1 MRRHPCPFPCA
12 PRDRACAGH
21 PCIQGDAAIT
31 TDSTTDVNQQV
42 IDEYRA
48 TRGRLSGPF
57 AKARLLLLTTTGART
72 GLPRTTPLGYLNDEG
87 GRVFVIASAGGSPR
101 HPAWYRNLLAHPR
114 VTVENGPFTFTADAE
129 VLEGQERDR
138 VFARAVEADRG
149 WGAYQEQSGRT
160 LPVVALNPVD
170 GGPTGAPDAGD
181 FLVAVHDAF
190 RRELELV
197 RDEVA
202 ATGTAALGAQLRINC
217 LMLCQ
222 GLQHH
227 HSQEDEGVFPAVA
240 AARPDL
246 APVVERLSAEHA
258 RVAELLAA
266 LRERVS
272 GGGTDT
278 AAVLADVDRLTA
290 DLLAHLDY
298 EERELVPLLNAGIE
312 GPAGE
317 GERPRPRT
325 ERVRATDREREE
337 VRALMTGGALSG
349 AALPESARTAAL
361 LQDTGGVPCDW
372 VDADGAGLGAGAVL
386 YAHGGG
392 FEFEHP
398 DAERVIAHRLSLAA
412 GRPALRAGYR
422 LAPAHPFPAAVE
434 DVAAVYRSLVAQG
447 VPPGRI
453 VLAGESAGGTLVLST
468 LLVLKEAGDPL
479 PAGAVAVSPLTD
491 FAAEGGSRVRN
502 EGRDLVP
509 AGLMD
514 HIGPGYLNGAPADA
528 APQSPLYGDLAG
540 LPPLLLAAGED
551 ELLLDDS
558 VRFAE
563 AAAEQ
568 GVRVALDLYEGMP
581 HVPHMPVLAD
591 EPRLKTAEAFLDR
604 LAAWV
609 RGLEGG
615 QGG

>member
-1 MRRHPCPFPCA
+1 MCA
-12 PRDRACAGH
+12 DH
-21 PCIQGDAAIT
+21 SCIQGDATIT
-31 TDSTTDVNQQV
+31 TDFNQQV

-57 AKARLLLLTTTGART
+57 ANARLLLLTTTGART
-72 GLPRTTPLGYLNDEG
+72 GLRRTTPLGYLNDEG
-87 GRVFVIASAGGSPR
+87 GRILVIASAGGSTR
-101 HPAWYRNLLAHPR
+101 HPAWYRNLVADPR
-114 VTVENGPFTFTADAE
+114 VTVESGPFTFTATAE
-129 VLEGQERDR
+129 VLEGEERDR
-138 VFARAVEADRG
+138 VFARAVEADAG
-149 WGAYQEQSGRT
+149 WGSYQEQAGRT
-160 LPVVALNPVD
+160 LPVVALHPVE
-170 GGPTGAPDAGD
+170 GGPTGDPAAGD

-202 ATGTAALGAQLRINC
+202 STGTAALGAQLRINC
-217 LMLCQ
+217 MAVCQ
-222 GLQHH
+222 GLHH
-227 HSQEDEGVFPAVA
+227 HHTQEDEGVFPAVA

-246 APVVERLSAEHA
+246 APVVERLRAEHV

-266 LRERVS
+266 LRERLS
-272 GGGTDT
+272 DGDPDT

-298 EERELVPLLNAGIE
+298 EERELVPLLNAGIGE
-312 GPAGE
+312 PAPEAGE
-317 GERPRPRT
+317 REPSRPRPDV
-325 ERVRATDREREE
+325 ERVRATDRERDA

-349 AALPESARTAAL
+349 AALPGSARIEPLSA
-361 LQDTGGVPCDW
+361 DTGGVPCDW
-372 VDADGAGLGAGAVL
+372 VDADGAGLDAGVVL

-398 DAERVIAHRLSLAA
+398 AAERVMAHRLSLAA
-412 GRPALRAGYR
+412 GRPAVRVGYR

-453 VLAGESAGGTLVLST
+453 VLAGESAGATLVLSA
-468 LLVLKEAGDPL
+468 LLLLKEAGDPL
-479 PAGAVAVSPLTD
+479 PAGAVSVSPVTD

-509 AGLMD
+509 AGLMA
-514 HIGPGYLNGAPADA
+514 HIGPGYLNGAPADE
-528 APQSPLYGDLAG
+528 APQSPLYGDLSG
-540 LPPLLLAAGED
+540 LPPLLLVAGED
-551 ELLLDDS
+551 ELLLDDA

-568 GVRVALDLYEGMP
+568 GTRVALDLYEGMP
-581 HVPHMPVLAD
+581 HVPHMPVLGE
-591 EPRLKTAEAFLDR
+591 EPRLKTAETFLDR

-609 RGLEGG
+609 RGLEDGRGGQDG

>member
-1 MRRHPCPFPCA
+1 MRRHPCPLLRA
-12 PRDRACAGH
+12 PRDRVCAVH

-31 TDSTTDVNQQV
+31 TDFNQQV

-48 TRGRLSGPF
+48 TQGRLSGPF

-72 GLPRTTPLGYLNDEG
+72 GLPRTTPLGYLNDDA

-101 HPAWYRNLLAHPR
+101 HPAWYRNLLAEPR

-129 VLEGQERDR
+129 VLEGEERDR

-160 LPVVALNPVD
+160 LPVVALNPVE
-170 GGPTGAPDAGD
+170 GGPTGDPAAGD
-181 FLVAVHDAF
+181 FLVAVHNAF
-190 RRELELV
+190 RRELELI

-217 LMLCQ
+217 LMVCQ
-222 GLQHH
+222 GLRHH
-227 HSQEDEGVFPAVA
+227 HAQEDEGVLPAVA

-246 APVVERLSAEHA
+246 APVVERLSSEHA

-266 LRERVS
+266 LHERVS
-272 GGGTDT
+272 GGDPDT

-298 EERELVPLLNAGIE
+298 EERELVPLLNAGVGE
-312 GPAGE
+312 PVADAEADAQDTGDTGAAGDNAE
-317 GERPRPRT
+317 AGRPRPDT

-337 VRALMTGGALSG
+337 VRALMTGGALFG
-349 AALPESARTAAL
+349 VAVPGSARTEPL
-361 LQDTGGVPCDW
+361 LADTGGVPCDW

-386 YAHGGG
+386 YVHGGG
-392 FEFEHP
+392 FEFEQP
-398 DAERVIAHRLSLAA
+398 QAERVMAHRLSSAA

-434 DVAAVYRSLVAQG
+434 DVIAVYRSLVAQG
-447 VPPGRI
+447 VPPGRT
-453 VLAGESAGGTLVLST
+453 VFAGESAGGTLVLSA
-468 LLVLKEAGDPL
+468 LLMLKEAGEAL
-479 PAGAVAVSPLTD
+479 PAGAVAVSPVTD

-502 EGRDLVP
+502 DGRDLVP
-509 AGLMD
+509 AGLMT

-528 APQSPLYGDLAG
+528 APQSPLYGDLSG
-540 LPPLLLAAGED
+540 LPPRPPAA
-551 ELLLDDS
+551 
-558 VRFAE
+558 
-563 AAAEQ
+563 
-568 GVRVALDLYEGMP
+568 
-581 HVPHMPVLAD
+581 
-591 EPRLKTAEAFLDR
+591 TA
-604 LAAWV
+604 
-609 RGLEGG
+609 GG
-615 QGG
+615 G